1 MMKAPQPEV
10 VATASRQNPG
20 ETLRQAREQDMVN
33 FLLDPTDKL
42 NNALGQAVLARRL
55 IQRLLDECKAEIK
68 ATGREEIVGTRAVV
82 TLGLSERT
90 TIANKLLK
98 EILTAEQIEAC
109 SKTSLIETIR
119 VKAIKTPQVLA

>member
-1 MMKAPQPEV
+1 MTNLSTLADRYADLKAELE
-10 VATASRQNPG
+10 G
-20 ETLRQAREQDMVN
+20 
-33 FLLDPTDKL
+33 
-42 NNALGQAVLARRL
+42 

-90 TIANKLLK
+90 TIDNKLVK